1 VLTAGSVKETRE
13 VKAGSSYL
21 GQSDLRQHFGL
32 GQAAQA
38 DRLEIRWPSGQTE
51 TLASLAANQIVTITE
66 GKGVTAR
73 APLARR

>member
-1 VLTAGSVKETRE
+1 MKQIRE

-21 GQSDLRQHFGL
+21 GQNDLRQHFGL

-51 TLASLAANQIVTITE
+51 TLTNLAPNQI
-66 GKGVTAR
+66 
-73 APLARR
+73 